1 MVPFFV
7 FLFERLLIW
16 MYPETAP
23 GYGGSDAWISY
34 SFFSLFSSSFIFFFG
49 RFMGLDGVMAWVE
62 SKTYASVGVAL
73 ILIDLCFIHSS
84 WPSHAW
90 KAGECRGIPNEWFI
104 YGVFFFFFFSFL
116 GHVLFSDN
124 TSWEVVRFP
133 RTLPFFL
140 PLQWMS
146 VDSSACT

>member
-1 MVPFFV
+1 MPGFHILFFPFF
-7 FLFERLLIW
+7 
-16 MYPETAP
+16 
-23 GYGGSDAWISY
+23 
-34 SFFSLFSSSFIFFFG
+34 FFFIFFFG

-104 YGVFFFFFFSFL
+104 YGVFFFSFL